1 MTQPTLTKPLGSER
15 RQNGR
20 KPFRSVA
27 QLRLSQQA
35 PAPVRTTD
43 VSASG
48 LGVVAPVNLPA
59 GTLAV
64 VQFVLPKKTGGGT
77 LIELE
82 VMTVHSVF
90 SAAEGGFKTGL
101 QFNSVSPD
109 VAKTIA
115 RFINGQ

>member
-1 MTQPTLTKPLGSER
+1 MNQSALNEPRGSER
-15 RQNGR
+15 RQHNR
-20 KPFRSVA
+20 KTFRSVA
-27 QLRLSQQA
+27 QLRLAQQA
-35 PAPVRTTD
+35 PAPVRTAD
-43 VSASG
+43 ISASG
-48 LGVVAPVNLPA
+48 LAVTMSVNLPA

-64 VQFVLPKKTGGGT
+64 VQFVLPKKGGGGT

-90 SAAEGGFKTGL
+90 SAADGGFRTGL
-101 QFNSVSPD
+101 QFSSVSPE